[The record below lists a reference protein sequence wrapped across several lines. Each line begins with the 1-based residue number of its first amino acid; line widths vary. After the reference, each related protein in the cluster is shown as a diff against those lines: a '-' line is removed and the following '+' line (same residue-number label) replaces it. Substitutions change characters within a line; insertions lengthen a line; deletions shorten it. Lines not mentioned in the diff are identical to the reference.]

1 MTSLVRIAPGA
12 LVIGKPLP
20 WDVYDVDGNVLLRQ
34 GYIIHSDAQVEQLY
48 ERGQFKPIAPR
59 PRKLE
64 QHTDERPCNPFAEY
78 AELLA
83 TLETTLSAVA
93 SRAPSAKSRLLGS
106 ARMLERICKQAPDAT
121 LALVHLYSVNP
132 NIYEQTL
139 FYGILSHFIARQFN
153 LEHKRT
159 TSLVVSALTAN
170 LALIP
175 VADQLNASNHVL
187 TAEQRA
193 VIRKHPERAVEALR
207 AAGISNTRILQC
219 IMQHHEK
226 ADGSGYPA
234 GLTGSDILP
243 EAEILALAERYVA
256 MITKRAYRDRMDVA
270 AARKLLHTLSNGQFR
285 PSIPRALLEILGD
298 YPPGVLVRLANDEIG
313 VVKKRP
319 EGHRG
324 AVVSSIISPRGQRYT
339 GTFER
344 NTYEPEYAIIRFED
358 TEVMPSMDF
367 SLIWGFRN
375 L

>member
-1 MTSLVRIAPGA
+1 MADFIRIAPGA

-20 WDVYDVDGNVLLRQ
+20 WDVFDTSGAVLLRQ
-34 GYIIHSDAQVEQLY
+34 GYIIPSDAQLERVY
-48 ERGQFKPIAPR
+48 ERGQIKPVVSR
-59 PRKLE
+59 PRKFGQLAD
-64 QHTDERPCNPFAEY
+64 QHASNPFAEY
-78 AELLA
+78 GDLLA
-83 TLETTLSAVA
+83 TLEATLSAIT
-93 SRAPSAKSRLLGS
+93 SQAPSAKKRLLGS
-106 ARMLERICKQAPDAT
+106 ARMLERVCKQAPDAT
-121 LALVHLYSVNP
+121 LALVHLYSINP
-132 NIYEQTL
+132 TIYEQTL

-159 TSLVVSALTAN
+159 TSLVLSALTAN

-175 VADQLNASNHVL
+175 VIDQLNASKHVL

-193 VIRKHPERAVEALR
+193 VIRKHPERAVEALQ
-207 AAGISNTRILQC
+207 AAGISNSRMLQC

-226 ADGSGYPA
+226 ADGSGYPF
-234 GLTGSDILP
+234 GLSGSDILP

-256 MITKRAYRDRMDVA
+256 MITKRAYRDRMDIVG
-270 AARKLLHTLSNGQFR
+270 ARKLLRTLGNDQLR
-285 PSIPRALLEILGD
+285 PAIPKALLEILGD
-298 YPPGVLVRLANDEIG
+298 YPPGVVVRLANDEIG

-324 AVVSSIISPRGQRYT
+324 AIVSTIISPRGTRYT

-344 NTYEPEYAIIRFED
+344 NTNEPEYAITRLED
-358 TEVMPSMDF
+358 AEAMPSMDF